1 MNENYVTVSGR
12 LCADPEERVSR
23 SGALFTTF
31 RVASTVRLRR
41 SDGAW
46 EDRETAFF
54 NVIAWRYLGRN
65 AKDSLA
71 KGHPVVVHGKLL
83 VKLFDRTDGNGKNT
97 SVEIE
102 ATSIGHDLTYGYT
115 EYTKGMKLRLDPGDR
130 TNDPVVAEARA
141 NNWGAGDGE
150 GQVGSQAVGSPW
162 DSGADHPADNARRG
176 SDGDDGSGDN
186 VESWNPAYVE
196 VGPDGLPL
204 ADQRAGDAVEQSDEM
219 GDFEP
224 DRWLAGAGAPAE
236 AGIRD

>member
-12 LCADPEERVSR
+12 LCADPEERMSR
-23 SGALFTTF
+23 SGASFTTF

-46 EDRETAFF
+46 EDRETSFF

-83 VKLFDRTDGNGKNT
+83 VKLFDRADGTGKNT

-102 ATSIGHDLTYGYT
+102 ATSIGHDLTFGYT
-115 EYTKGMKLRLDPGDR
+115 EYTKGMKLRTDLTDR
-130 TNDPVVAEARA
+130 SNDPVVAETRA
-141 NNWGAGDGE
+141 NGWGADESGG
-150 GQVGSQAVGSPW
+150 QAVGS
-162 DSGADHPADNARRG
+162 ATEPAT
-176 SDGDDGSGDN
+176 GDDAEQSGD
-186 VESWNPAYVE
+186 EAEHWNSAYVA

-204 ADQRAGDAVEQSDEM
+204 EEHAGDDSMPQEGAIE
-219 GDFEP
+219 DFEP
-224 DRWLAGAGAPAE
+224 DRWLAGAGAASE
-236 AGIRD
+236 AGVRD